1 MRQCV
6 FLANLWVIFIWKIL
20 SVCIMSSH
28 KIVRGIILGHK
39 GAGKT
44 SLVSHIL
51 RQDFSYR
58 PFGRTVRINADEF
71 HFNDKKAE
79 FEISDP
85 LGGET
90 FNFVHHN
97 MYRGS
102 QVIFIVTVM
111 ATNPEDRNDIC
122 KYDNELEYYIE
133 HTQNNLPEGEYE
145 FVFIINKCDLGD
157 ESEFYD
163 RSEDVRRRIQKHIPD
178 FNDTIYLTSA
188 YTGEN
193 CLSPFKA
200 GFEKGYHIIEN
211 SPESKTPSID
221 VNNNNENEKKG
232 CF

>member
-1 MRQCV
+1 
-6 FLANLWVIFIWKIL
+6 
-20 SVCIMSSH
+20 MSSP

-44 SLVSHIL
+44 SMLSQIL
-51 RQDFSYR
+51 YQDFSYR
-58 PFGRTVRINADEF
+58 PFGMTVKIKMDNF

-85 LGGET
+85 LESGM
-90 FNFVHHN
+90 FNFMHRN

-111 ATNPEDRNDIC
+111 ATNPEDRNNIC
-122 KYDNELEYYIE
+122 EYDDELEYYIE
-133 HTQNNLPEGEYE
+133 HTRNNLREGEYE

-157 ESEFYD
+157 ELEFND
-163 RSEDVRRRIQKHIPD
+163 RIEDVRRRIRKHIPD

-193 CLSPFKA
+193 LLRPFEV

-221 VNNNNENEKKG
+221 VNNNSDNGKKG